1 MAFSN
6 EAIWIQCPDFESPK
20 FLKTF
25 DISNEITE
33 AKLTIC
39 GLGFFDVRIN
49 GQKITQ
55 DLLVPSWSD
64 YEPRRDRRLL
74 YPLNDSHTHRIYYL
88 EYDVTKFLN
97 ISENR
102 IEITLGNGWY
112 NQRCRNIEG
121 DLWYDTPRLCFD
133 IDIDGFGHIV
143 SDESVMV
150 SESRF
155 VFNNVYI
162 GEQQDF
168 RIKDNFTKTA
178 KRARIPEG
186 IMQKQECPA
195 DRVHRIIYPEL
206 VAEYEQKAIYDIG
219 ENTTGW
225 AVFTQNATAGD
236 RTIVRYSEEL
246 SADGKMDY
254 NSAGGDSQIQTDE
267 YVSDGNT
274 NVCRPKFTCHGFR
287 YLEVEGKHD
296 DLYIEVVYAD
306 INNISKFECDN
317 KIINALYDNYIRS
330 QLSNMHYGVP
340 SDCPHRE
347 RLGYTGDGQLTC
359 DCAMQLLSSKKLY
372 KKWIQDICDCQD
384 IHTGHVQHTAPF
396 YGGGGGPGG
405 WGSAIVI
412 VPYYYYKNYGDKKFL
427 ADTYP
432 YMLKWCSYMDTR
444 LKDGLISFEEE
455 GGWCLGD
462 WGGIS
467 GEIMLPEA
475 FVNTYFYIKALG
487 FMLEMADVLGTEKDA
502 VVCRIKHLKDAMAKQ
517 YPVNDDRVLDDVGG
531 AGAFW
536 CDIGMGNREMLRRI
550 NEKYDTLG
558 EFDTSMFGTDVLI
571 RVLFENGYADTAIK
585 LLSSE
590 KENSFG
596 SQINKGATTLWE
608 YWNGGASHNHPMFGA
623 CVKYLFANLMGIQKH
638 DGKIIVKPT
647 PSNRLKY
654 VRGELHGVK
663 FSYKIDGGEIIFEI
677 DSESP
682 YSFIYGDFSLES
694 GGRNIYRFSLN

>member
-6 EAIWIQCPDFESPK
+6 EAVWIQCPDFESPK

-25 DISNEITE
+25 DISSEITE

-74 YPLNDSHTHRIYYL
+74 YPLNDSHTYRIYYL

-195 DRVHRIIYPEL
+195 DRVHRIIYPKL

-225 AVFTQNATAGD
+225 AVFTQNATAVPL
-236 RTIVRYSEEL
+236 TI
-246 SADGKMDY
+246 
-254 NSAGGDSQIQTDE
+254 
-267 YVSDGNT
+267 
-274 NVCRPKFTCHGFR
+274 
-287 YLEVEGKHD
+287 
-296 DLYIEVVYAD
+296 
-306 INNISKFECDN
+306 
-317 KIINALYDNYIRS
+317 IR
-330 QLSNMHYGVP
+330 
-340 SDCPHRE
+340 
-347 RLGYTGDGQLTC
+347 
-359 DCAMQLLSSKKLY
+359 
-372 KKWIQDICDCQD
+372 
-384 IHTGHVQHTAPF
+384 
-396 YGGGGGPGG
+396 
-405 WGSAIVI
+405 
-412 VPYYYYKNYGDKKFL
+412 
-427 ADTYP
+427 
-432 YMLKWCSYMDTR
+432 
-444 LKDGLISFEEE
+444 
-455 GGWCLGD
+455 CLG
-462 WGGIS
+462 
-467 GEIMLPEA
+467 L
-475 FVNTYFYIKALG
+475 V
-487 FMLEMADVLGTEKDA
+487 
-502 VVCRIKHLKDAMAKQ
+502 
-517 YPVNDDRVLDDVGG
+517 
-531 AGAFW
+531 
-536 CDIGMGNREMLRRI
+536 
-550 NEKYDTLG
+550 
-558 EFDTSMFGTDVLI
+558 
-571 RVLFENGYADTAIK
+571 
-585 LLSSE
+585 
-590 KENSFG
+590 
-596 SQINKGATTLWE
+596 
-608 YWNGGASHNHPMFGA
+608 
-623 CVKYLFANLMGIQKH
+623 
-638 DGKIIVKPT
+638 
-647 PSNRLKY
+647 
-654 VRGELHGVK
+654 
-663 FSYKIDGGEIIFEI
+663 
-677 DSESP
+677 
-682 YSFIYGDFSLES
+682 
-694 GGRNIYRFSLN
+694 